1 MLEIG
6 RVIIKLA
13 GRDARGVGVIVEKID
28 ENFVVI
34 DGAVRRKKVNIKHIE
49 PLPKKIK
56 VDKNTTKKEILD
68 ELLKMKLIT
77 QEVYDEWVN
86 KEK

>member
-6 RVIIKLA
+6 RIVIKLA
-13 GRDARGVGVIVEKID
+13 GRDARGVGVIIEKID
-28 ENFVVI
+28 DSFVVI

-49 PLPKKIK
+49 PLPKKIN
-56 VDKNTTKKEILD
+56 VNKNTTKKEILD
-68 ELLKMKLIT
+68 ELLKMRLIT
-77 QEVYDEWVN
+77 KEVYEEWIN